1 MDEQEVVLGRNVTK
15 QAKAKEGPKD
25 TVVLSVRL
33 SHDEFKMLEAIARSE
48 GRTLSQLAREAF
60 GAVVGTRRYADQM
73 RGAVVSWEGS
83 TVRIGY
89 APGSATVG
97 SVDTTD
103 YGSPNPRR
111 QSADQFVL
119 VR

>member
-15 QAKAKEGPKD
+15 LAKAKEGPKH

-33 SHDEFKMLEAIARSE
+33 SHDEFGTLEAIARSE
-48 GRTLSQLAREAF
+48 GRTVSQLAREAL
-60 GAVVGTRRYADQM
+60 GTIVAARRYADQM

-97 SVDTTD
+97 NVETTD
-103 YGSPNPRR
+103 YGEPDPTR
-111 QSADQFVL
+111 QGADYFVL